1 MNISEILNGTKMNDC
16 ITKKECICQK
26 NNSVPKECINETTIE
41 DSKKKVKIDL
51 KNNSEKAIV
60 VILDNCLI
68 TDNNTKCDALF
79 LYQTKNRKMACLVEL
94 KGFGEIEKAFKQL
107 YYTKQR
113 SEYKEIIKCFKN
125 IDNKKVYEKAFIVT
139 NKILNKVE
147 KENLENEYN
156 IRVAKILESKPEDPI
171 PDLDCK

>member
-41 DSKKKVKIDL
+41 DSKKRVKISL

-79 LYQTKNRKMACLVEL
+79 LYQTKNKKMACQLIIIIL
-94 KGFGEIEKAFKQL
+94 INCTKLLTLIIRFPGEP
-107 YYTKQR
+107 
-113 SEYKEIIKCFKN
+113 YKCIYVGN
-125 IDNKKVYEKAFIVT
+125 
-139 NKILNKVE
+139 
-147 KENLENEYN
+147 
-156 IRVAKILESKPEDPI
+156 PG
-171 PDLDCK
+171 

>member
-41 DSKKKVKIDL
+41 DSKKRVKISL

-113 SEYKEIIKCFKN
+113 SEYKDI
-125 IDNKKVYEKAFIVT
+125 
-139 NKILNKVE
+139 
-147 KENLENEYN
+147 
-156 IRVAKILESKPEDPI
+156 
-171 PDLDCK
+171 